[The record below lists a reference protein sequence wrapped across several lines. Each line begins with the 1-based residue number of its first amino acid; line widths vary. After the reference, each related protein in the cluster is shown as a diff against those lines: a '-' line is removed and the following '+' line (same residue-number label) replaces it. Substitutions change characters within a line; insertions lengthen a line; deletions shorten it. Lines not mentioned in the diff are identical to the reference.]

1 MKLPLSN
8 SMPPLHVVED
18 FHIVWARM
26 KFPLWSL
33 MSKAVLLLKYRSS
46 TLHLYVPAA
55 AAVPSYLL
63 LIDIENKRLTASMIF
78 FLNEYIQK
86 ISIKINT
93 WEIWSTVNVSLII
106 SIYLGSPY
114 WFKFRPPHV
123 LYVFCKCLRRL
134 AWD

>member
-1 MKLPLSN
+1 
-8 SMPPLHVVED
+8 
-18 FHIVWARM
+18 
-26 KFPLWSL
+26 

-55 AAVPSYLL
+55 AAVPSYLP

-93 WEIWSTVNVSLII
+93 
-106 SIYLGSPY
+106 
-114 WFKFRPPHV
+114 
-123 LYVFCKCLRRL
+123 
-134 AWD
+134 